1 MSLKITRALIT
12 AALEGDL
19 ENVNYETHEI
29 FGLNYPTK
37 CEGVPSD
44 LLSPRNTWTDKAAYD
59 KKANELATKFNNNF
73 KQFADNAND
82 EILAASPICTE
93 NA

>member
-1 MSLKITRALIT
+1 
-12 AALEGDL
+12 
-19 ENVNYETHEI
+19 
-29 FGLNYPTK
+29 
-37 CEGVPSD
+37 